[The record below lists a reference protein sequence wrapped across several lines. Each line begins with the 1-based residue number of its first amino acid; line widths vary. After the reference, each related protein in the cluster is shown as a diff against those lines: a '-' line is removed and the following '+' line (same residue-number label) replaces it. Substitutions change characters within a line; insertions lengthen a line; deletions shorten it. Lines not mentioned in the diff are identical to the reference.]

1 MGYEKTKLIKTTVG
15 ENGNE
20 KERVIDVWGFE
31 IKEGFSRRER
41 SQMKGSLSIFLALG
55 RERGYAHL

>member
-15 ENGNE
+15 ANGSE

-41 SQMKGSLSIFLALG
+41 SQMKESLSIFLALG